1 MEEPVTEGLRD
12 LMAEVATRQKDF
24 FERRSSLSQLRVRPP
39 VRSAT
44 RVRPR
49 LEGVLRLAPA
59 FGLAAV
65 ALAGGVWWVNG
76 PRPITFAIEA
86 GTGDG
91 SRVGAGVGSGVE
103 GGARATTSG
112 RLGDPLS
119 AGSRALTLDF
129 SDGSTVE
136 LAPRSAARVAELTA
150 AGARVE
156 LEDGRAEVSVKHR
169 AKTRWMLEAGPFE
182 VRVTG
187 TRFAI
192 SWNRT
197 AESLIVAMTEGT
209 VEIAS
214 RLEPEAPAVRVTA
227 GQRYAASKQR
237 GRWTIDPLEAH
248 PRNGVDVDVDVAGG
262 PAKAIPAGGT
272 AAAAPG
278 EEPRASAAAPAEAE
292 ATAATAVAAGS
303 PLLGRSA
310 RLFAD
315 GNRRWQVLARRGQ
328 FKEALDVVE
337 RGAGFATTCRQLG
350 AEELVQLG
358 DVARLAGNV
367 PRAEQAYRLARKRY
381 PRLDRP
387 VFALGLVAFEQRHDY
402 EAAAGWFETY
412 RRRYPAGPLRD
423 EATGRAMESWQRAGD
438 RARAAAAATE
448 YLDRA
453 PTGPYAPLAR
463 QVATQ

>member
-12 LMAEVATRQKDF
+12 LMTEVATHQKDF

-39 VRSAT
+39 ARSVT
-44 RVRPR
+44 RARPR
-49 LEGVLRLAPA
+49 LEVALRLAPA

-86 GTGDG
+86 GA
-91 SRVGAGVGSGVE
+91 GAE
-103 GGARATTSG
+103 ATARATTSG
-112 RLGDPLS
+112 RPGDPLS
-119 AGSRALTLDF
+119 AGVHALTLDF

-156 LEDGRAEVSVKHR
+156 LEDGRADVSVKHR

-192 SWNRT
+192 KWNRT

-237 GRWTIDPLEAH
+237 GRWTIDPVEAH
-248 PRNGVDVDVDVAGG
+248 PRDGLDGDVDVAGE
-262 PAKAIPAGGT
+262 PAKAIPTGST
-272 AAAAPG
+272 ASAVPG
-278 EEPRASAAAPAEAE
+278 EEPRPSPAAPAE
-292 ATAATAVAAGS
+292 AATAVAAGS

-315 GNRRWQVLARRGQ
+315 GSRRWQVLARRGQ
-328 FKEALDVVE
+328 FKEALEVVE

-387 VFALGLVAFEQRHDY
+387 VFALGLVAFEQQQDY

-412 RRRYPAGPLRD
+412 RRRYPTGPLRD

-463 QVATQ
+463 QLATQ

>member
-24 FERRSSLSQLRVRPP
+24 FERRSSLSQLRVRQP
-39 VRSAT
+39 VRSMT
-44 RVRPR
+44 RARPR
-49 LEGVLRLAPA
+49 LGGALRLAPA
-59 FGLAAV
+59 FGLAAL
-65 ALAGGVWWVNG
+65 ALAGGLLWVNG
-76 PRPITFAIEA
+76 PRPITFAIET

-91 SRVGAGVGSGVE
+91 AQVGVGVN
-103 GGARATTSG
+103 ARATTSG
-112 RLGDPLS
+112 RQGDPLS
-119 AGSRALTLDF
+119 AGTQALTLDF

-136 LAPRSAARVAELTA
+136 LAPRSTARVAELTA

-156 LEDGRAEVSVKHR
+156 LEDGRADVSVKHR

-192 SWNRT
+192 TWNRT

-248 PRNGVDVDVDVAGG
+248 PRDGVDVDVDVAGE
-262 PAKAIPAGGT
+262 PARSMPPGSTAVAG
-272 AAAAPG
+272 PG
-278 EEPRASAAAPAEAE
+278 EEPRPGA
-292 ATAATAVAAGS
+292 AATAEAATGVATGS
-303 PLLGRSA
+303 SSLGRGA

-315 GNRRWQVLARRGQ
+315 GSRRWQVLARRGQ
-328 FKEALDVVE
+328 FKEALEVVE

-367 PRAEQAYRLARKRY
+367 PRAEQAYRLARKRS

-463 QVATQ
+463 QLATE

>member
-39 VRSAT
+39 ARAAIRTRS
-44 RVRPR
+44 R
-49 LEGVLRLAPA
+49 LEGALRLAPA

-65 ALAGGVWWVNG
+65 ALAGGLWWVNG

-86 GTGDG
+86 STGEA
-91 SRVGAGVGSGVE
+91 SRLGSGVE
-103 GGARATTSG
+103 SSAGTTSSG
-112 RLGDPLS
+112 RPGDPLS
-119 AGSRALTLDF
+119 AGAQPLTLDF

-156 LEDGRAEVSVKHR
+156 LEDGRADVSVKHR

-192 SWNRT
+192 TWNRT
-197 AESLIVAMTEGT
+197 AESLVVAMTEGT

-248 PRNGVDVDVDVAGG
+248 PRDGVDLPPIDVAVAGG
-262 PAKAIPAGGT
+262 PAAQAMPTGRAAT
-272 AAAAPG
+272 AVPPG
-278 EEPRASAAAPAEAE
+278 EEPRPSAAAPSE
-292 ATAATAVAAGS
+292 AATGVAAGS
-303 PLLGRSA
+303 PSLPGRSA

-315 GNRRWQVLARRGQ
+315 GSRRWQVLARRGQ
-328 FKEALDVVE
+328 FKEALEVVE

-438 RARAAAAATE
+438 RARAAAAAAE

-463 QVATQ
+463 QLATP